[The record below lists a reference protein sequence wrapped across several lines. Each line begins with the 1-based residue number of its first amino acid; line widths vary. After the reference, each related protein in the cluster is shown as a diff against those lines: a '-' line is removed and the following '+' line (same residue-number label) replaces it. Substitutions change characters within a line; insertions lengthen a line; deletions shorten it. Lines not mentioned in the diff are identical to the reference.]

1 MFFESHLKKRRSR
14 LHFGAFLH
22 LEGFQFG
29 EK

>member
-1 MFFESHLKKRRSR
+1 MFFESRLKKRRSR

-22 LEGFQFG
+22 LEDFQFG